1 MKTDFDHDAIEILI
15 AAEAL
20 DGLDGADVL
29 ELERLRAEHGAT
41 CPDCRRLGSEYA
53 GVAERLALALDPL
66 PVPEGMED
74 RVAGLATGAIAP
86 LAPEGRRPRER
97 AIPGRRDQVKQW
109 VAAVAAAVALVA
121 GAVGGYLAASAG
133 DGEQAEVL
141 AFVAEPG
148 TRVARFT
155 GEVQGS
161 LAVVYRPG
169 EDLSYVLGTDL
180 EDPPTG
186 RDYQLWTIRD
196 GQPVSQGTFE
206 PDDGS
211 LVLEVPADPSA
222 ADVMAVTIEVD
233 GGVPAP
239 EGPIVFQTP
248 ITA

>member
-1 MKTDFDHDAIEILI
+1 
-15 AAEAL
+15 
-20 DGLDGADVL
+20 
-29 ELERLRAEHGAT
+29 
-41 CPDCRRLGSEYA
+41 
-53 GVAERLALALDPL
+53 
-66 PVPEGMED
+66 MED

-86 LAPEGRRPRER
+86 LAPERRRPRER
-97 AIPGRRDQVKQW
+97 ALPGRRDLVKRW

-133 DGEQAEVL
+133 DGTPAEIV
-141 AFVAEPG
+141 AFVSEPG

-161 LAVVYRPG
+161 MAVVYRPG
-169 EDLSYVLGTDL
+169 EDVSYVLGSGL

-196 GQPVSQGTFE
+196 GQPVSRGTFE

-211 LVLEVPADPSA
+211 LVLEIPADPSA
-222 ADVMAVTIEVD
+222 ADVMAVTVEVD

>member
-1 MKTDFDHDAIEILI
+1 MKTDFDHDAIEVLI
-15 AAEAL
+15 AAESL
-20 DGLDGADVL
+20 DGLDDADVL
-29 ELERLRAEHGAT
+29 ELQRLRAEHGAT
-41 CPDCRRLGSEYA
+41 CPECRRLESEYA

-66 PVPEGMED
+66 PVPKGMED
-74 RVAGLATGAIAP
+74 RVAGLATGSIAP
-86 LAPEGRRPRER
+86 LTREERPGEWVLP
-97 AIPGRRDQVKQW
+97 ARRDLVKRW
-109 VAAVAAAVALVA
+109 VAAVAAVVALVA
-121 GAVGGYLAASAG
+121 GAVGGYLAASAA
-133 DGEQAEVL
+133 DGNQAEVL

-155 GEVQGS
+155 GDAQGS

-169 EDLSYVLGTDL
+169 EDLSYVLGKDL

-222 ADVMAVTIEVD
+222 ADVMAVTVEVD